1 MRAPY
6 PWTLAEAAA
15 RIRSRE
21 ISPVDLVTEALR
33 RIAAYDPAVNA
44 FITVTAD
51 AAMAQARQAEKDISQ
66 GRYRGTLHGIPYALK
81 DNYLTAGILTTGH
94 SRRYAHEVPATNAAA
109 VDRLADAGAI
119 LLGKNSMHEL
129 AHGGPSFD
137 LPWPPARNPWNLAHF
152 TAGSSS
158 GSAAAV
164 AAGMAWGALGT
175 DTGGSVVNP
184 AALCG
189 LVGIKPTFGL
199 VSRRGVI
206 PNCFSLDHCGV
217 IARTVEDGAILLHA
231 IAGHDPQDRASIAAP
246 VPDFLAGLRTDLRGV
261 RVGVVRHFGTEAA
274 ASSDELHHATEDA
287 LRLMVQLGAR
297 LHDVRLRPL
306 AAYYDVWTL
315 IEAPET
321 FEIQR
326 QALIEQPEIFGSVF
340 LTRTLIACLI
350 SAADYTAAQR
360 ERTTIIGEM
369 QALFDDCDVLVCAG
383 AGSAPVLEPGLA
395 RWPTPNRTVPFTLTG
410 FPMMSVPTGFTRTG
424 LPLSVQLIGKPR
436 QDAMLLGVAHAY
448 EQAGGWTRHRAPD
461 PSEIPAPVRGGLATP
476 TTAAA
481 APEILRLCSR
491 AARHAGLQLPEKPL
505 ALLCEA
511 APALLE
517 MIARVRGRRGH
528 AIEPANR
535 FIAGPGSEAERRNA
549 PSE

>member
-1 MRAPY
+1 MHGAY
-6 PWTLAEAAA
+6 PLTLADAAA

-21 ISPVDLVTEALR
+21 LSPVDLVTEALR
-33 RIAAYDPAVNA
+33 RIRAYDPAIHA

-51 AAMAQARQAEKDISQ
+51 AAMAQARQAEKEISQ
-66 GRYRGTLHGIPYALK
+66 GRYRGALHGIPYALK

-94 SRRYAHEVPATNAAA
+94 SRRYEHEVPAVNAAA
-109 VDRLADAGAI
+109 VDKLADAGAI

-217 IARTVEDGAILLHA
+217 FARTVEDTAILLQA
-231 IAGHDPQDRASIAAP
+231 IAGHDPQDRTSIAAP
-246 VPDFLAGLRTDLRGV
+246 APDLLAGLRADLRGV
-261 RVGVVRHFGTEAA
+261 RVGVVRAFGNEAA
-274 ASSDELHHATEDA
+274 TSPGDLHQATEDA
-287 LRLMVQLGAR
+287 LDLMVQLGAR

-306 AAYYDVWTL
+306 QAYYDVWTL

-321 FEIQR
+321 FDIQR
-326 QALIEQPEIFGSVF
+326 QALTDHPEIFGSVF

-350 SAADYTAAQR
+350 HAADYMAAQR
-360 ERTTIIGEM
+360 ERTLIIGEM
-369 QALFDDCDVLVCAG
+369 QALMEDCDVLVCAG
-383 AGSAPVLEPGLA
+383 AGPAPVLEPGLA

-424 LPLSVQLIGKPR
+424 LPLSVQLVGRPR

-448 EQAGGWTRHRAPD
+448 ERASGWTRHQAPA
-461 PSEIPAPVRGGLATP
+461 PSHVPAPVRGGLPMP
-476 TTAAA
+476 TTEAA
-481 APEILRLCSR
+481 APDILRLCTQ
-491 AARHAGLQLPEKPL
+491 AARQAGLQLPEKPL

-517 MIARVRGRRGH
+517 MIARVRGARSHG
-528 AIEPANR
+528 IEPANL
-535 FIAGPGSEAERRNA
+535 FIA
-549 PSE
+549 